1 VRFFFYG
8 TLIDPDIRRV
18 VLGAPAANALV
29 LRPGVLCGWM
39 RRAVRSAS
47 YPMILPRAGAG
58 VDGILASGLDAVACR
73 RLRSY
78 EGAEYLVVR
87 VQVRCADGR
96 GRDARVFAPR
106 PGGGLKPRAVDWDH
120 AAWSMREKRCFLRR
134 IADEFGA

>member
-1 VRFFFYG
+1 MRFFFYG

-18 VLGAPAANALV
+18 VLGAPAAKALA
-29 LRPGVLCGWM
+29 LRPGMLCGWT
-39 RRAVRSAS
+39 RRAVRGAS

-58 VDGILASGLDAVACR
+58 VDGVLASGLDAAACR
-73 RLRSY
+73 RLRAY
-78 EGAEYLVVR
+78 EGAEYVVLR

-96 GRDARVFAPR
+96 TRMARAFAPR

-120 AAWSMREKRCFLRR
+120 AVWSLREKRGFLRR